1 MHRYRLRLFS
11 VVLLLIGS
19 PLSAETEVR
28 VSGFGTL
35 GVVES
40 DSNDLGFRND
50 FSRNDT
56 VYQGDY
62 SFKALSNVGLQLDF
76 DFGSGWDAVTQ
87 WVLREQDEQTL
98 NSVTSQAFVR
108 YTPSPSWQFRAG
120 RTAIDLFHLSQ
131 YRDIGIAYTWAK
143 VPTEVYG
150 FVPGR
155 CIDGV
160 DFQYRTQ
167 IDHINISTKFYLG
180 AFESDF
186 SSTQDAPVHFDKV
199 RGVRIMAETFDWSL
213 QARYSKGEMRRDN
226 AITQFVVDAIVDSE
240 PLFPRALAFASEVS
254 LDKKDVVYASISGQY
269 NSTDFTLM
277 AEFASIDS
285 DSRVV
290 PKIDNGYVSLIY
302 HWRQHHFHVTG
313 SFADATPYFFNETVF
328 NETVLASLIDAVE
341 RQLNSFANNQ
351 VTQSIGWRWD
361 LTEST
366 AFKLQLDHTRYKG
379 RGSSLLGS
387 ELTLTQRENG
397 ETNTLF
403 ANWSFSF

>member
-1 MHRYRLRLFS
+1 MHRYRLKIFFALF
-11 VVLLLIGS
+11 LIGS
-19 PLSAETEVR
+19 PLWAETEVR

-40 DSNDLGFRND
+40 DSEELGFRND
-50 FSRNDT
+50 FSRNDS

-62 SFKALSNVGLQLDF
+62 SFKALSNLGLQLDF

-98 NSVTSQAFVR
+98 NSITSQAFVR

-120 RTAIDLFHLSQ
+120 RTALDLFHLSQ
-131 YRDIGIAYTWAK
+131 YRDVGIAYTWAK

-155 CIDGV
+155 FIDGL

-167 IDHINISTKFYLG
+167 FDQINISTKFYLG

-186 SSTQDAPVHFDKV
+186 SSSQDAPVYFDKV

-226 AITQFVVDAIVDSE
+226 AITQLVVDGIIDAQ
-240 PLFPRALAFASEVS
+240 PLFPRAIEFASEVS
-254 LDKKDVVYASISGQY
+254 LAKKDIVHGSISGQY
-269 NSTDFTLM
+269 NAANFTVM
-277 AEFASIDS
+277 AEFARIDS

-290 PKIDNGYVSLIY
+290 PAVNTGYVSLIH
-302 HWRQHHFHVTG
+302 HWKEHSFHITG
-313 SFADATPYFFNETVF
+313 SFADASAYFFDETVVDE
-328 NETVLASLIDAVE
+328 NLLAFLIDGVE

-351 VTQSIGWRWD
+351 VTQSVGWRWD
-361 LTEST
+361 MTEST

-397 ETNTLF
+397 EINTLF